1 MQVIFYILLNSQKPK
16 NNIDIPKASHAARL
30 YEASSALKH
39 AKHDNNDMAIT
50 ILPYFVLTVI
60 F

>member
-1 MQVIFYILLNSQKPK
+1 M
-16 NNIDIPKASHAARL
+16 DIPKASHAARL

-39 AKHDNNDMAIT
+39 AKHDNNDMVIT
-50 ILPYFVLTVI
+50 ILPYFVLTVL